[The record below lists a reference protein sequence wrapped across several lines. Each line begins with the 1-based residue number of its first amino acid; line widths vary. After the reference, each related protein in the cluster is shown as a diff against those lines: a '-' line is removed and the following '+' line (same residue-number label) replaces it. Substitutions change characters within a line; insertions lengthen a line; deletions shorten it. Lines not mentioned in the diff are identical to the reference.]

1 MSRLDVLSVMQDGVA
16 DYTESGHDGLAEDMS
31 AARAAVAELI
41 EAASEIRTSLSLT
54 RSNVLTEIKRGATQ
68 WDGVPE
74 LLQARIKAFDGAL
87 ARVTGGAA

>member
-31 AARAAVAELI
+31 AARAAVAQLI
-41 EAASEIRTSLSLT
+41 DCVGDAQTL
-54 RSNVLTEIKRGATQ
+54 LTEIDKAVRAEHAKNGAPQ
-68 WDGVPE
+68 SKSVAGIIN
-74 LLQARIKAFDGAL
+74 ARLTAAL